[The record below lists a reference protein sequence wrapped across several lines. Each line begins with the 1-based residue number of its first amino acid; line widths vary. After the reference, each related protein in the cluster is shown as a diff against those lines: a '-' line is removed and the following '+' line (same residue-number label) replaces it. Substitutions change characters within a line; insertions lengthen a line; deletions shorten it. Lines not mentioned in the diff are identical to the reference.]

1 MIRVKCSA
9 LAILALFS
17 TGWINSAEAIPAFAR
32 QTGVTCSGC
41 HTAFPQLN
49 AFGRQFKEAGYRIP
63 GTRQESSALSR
74 PAEHVPLSA
83 VLVARPYD
91 KKDSGQSKN
100 RALHEVEI
108 IGGGIISGDFS
119 GYFEIEAE
127 DETGFEPEVG
137 PAVLTYNYR
146 KEFNV
151 QMSWAPMF
159 WADPYGIL
167 GNHFRLTRGAVGA
180 IDQKFGGADDGGKLR
195 SNRQNVGVYG
205 RVSDRF
211 FYNATWSGDAEDAE
225 GENASIVSGQVNFD
239 LTNNIMVGAFGVS
252 GENEAQNRDFTRT
265 GVQFQADIAKARIQ
279 ALYITASDDRVTGD
293 PRGPGTDD
301 NDAFS
306 LQAFWTFR
314 DESSRATFVPLV
326 RYDTYDTN
334 DGTGTFDE
342 LVLNLG
348 YFVNEN
354 VKVYLE
360 YWDRFD
366 APTPA
371 QEDSRITIQAVAAF

>member
-1 MIRVKCSA
+1 MNRQRCSV

-17 TGWINSAEAIPAFAR
+17 TGWFNSAEAIPAFAR
-32 QTGVTCSGC
+32 DSGFACSAC

-49 AFGRQFKEAGYRIP
+49 AFGRQFKEAGYRFP
-63 GTRQESSALSR
+63 GGDEDSSIVSQL
-74 PAEHVPLSA
+74 AEHVPISA
-83 VLVARPYD
+83 VLVSRPYD
-91 KKDSGQSKN
+91 KKDSGQTKN

-108 IGGGIISGDFS
+108 IAGGVINREFS

-137 PAVLTYNYR
+137 PAVLNYNYR
-146 KEFNV
+146 REFNV
-151 QMSWAPMF
+151 QLSWAPLF

-167 GNHFRLTRGAVGA
+167 GNHFRLTRGSVGA
-180 IDQKFGGADDGGKLR
+180 IDQTFGGADDGGRLR

-205 RVSDRF
+205 RVSNRF

-225 GENASIVSGQVNFD
+225 GENAGTVSGQVNFD
-239 LTNNIMVGAFGVS
+239 LTDNIMVGAFGVS
-252 GENEAQNRDFTRT
+252 GENEAENRDFTRT

-279 ALYITASDDRVTGD
+279 ALYITASDDRAAID

-306 LQAFWTFR
+306 LQAFWTLR
-314 DESSRATFVPLV
+314 DETSRATFVPLV

-348 YFVNEN
+348 YYVNEN

-371 QEDSRITIQAVAAF
+371 QEDSRITLQAVAAF